1 MLRPLIAVVLSA
13 ACGAAALA
21 ADRAKATVDCKAAGA
36 KFTYDCTIKL
46 GNARTSAAIDNA
58 EVTVGADMPSMPMA
72 HNVKPVTA
80 KATGTPGE
88 YQARLTLEMYGDWA
102 LQLKIGGPIRDQL
115 VEVRNFDEKGSRP
128 PRRKAGSPGS
138 GHKH

>member
-1 MLRPLIAVVLSA
+1 MR
-13 ACGAAALA
+13 
-21 ADRAKATVDCKAAGA
+21 
-36 KFTYDCTIKL
+36 
-46 GNARTSAAIDNA
+46 
-58 EVTVGADMPSMPMA
+58 SMPMA

-88 YQARLTLEMYGDWA
+88 YHARLTLEMYGDWA

-128 PRRKAGSPGS
+128 PRRKAGAPGS